1 MTTQTN
7 AYPIRRSPLGA
18 FFLII
23 LLMLLSYAA
32 IQVILGTHAATRHP
46 DTYAAARDC
55 LNKNGVWKVYQEPKP
70 TDNTFHWLCQDP
82 VTKTVYDMI
91 VEKINETTYHE
102 KTAFMPKDGTWNKVF
117 RWLIEGEGKRGG
129 TWQNPPTGPIELLPP

>member
-7 AYPIRRSPLGA
+7 AYPVRRSQWGA

-70 TDNTFHWLCQDP
+70 TDNTFH
-82 VTKTVYDMI
+82 
-91 VEKINETTYHE
+91 
-102 KTAFMPKDGTWNKVF
+102 
-117 RWLIEGEGKRGG
+117 
-129 TWQNPPTGPIELLPP
+129 